1 MLSSGSL
8 WCSKR
13 VKYAQ
18 RTDATWI
25 HCRALPQKAVLFQRT
40 VWTSYFEHEN
50 KPCHMFPK
58 SGGNSAEVPAGL
70 LREFAPEMS
79 WGQLH
84 GEQFDPRR
92 FHPKRP
98 PGCRAI
104 FGPVQVAIS
113 LRHLNT
119 FLRNCEILAQ
129 ILARWFLMCF
139 GSLFLCSVSLRRTL
153 HFGTRR
159 ACCGTGE
166 VASALSNRFETFS
179 SSAQTAQPI
188 CFPCCSRWFWSLGI
202 LGTPAWPGVI
212 LTCETCFIA
221 RSKSEAQ
228 VWSVQAVKRFREDIL
243 YATMLLGRCH

>member
-58 SGGNSAEVPAGL
+58 SGGNSAQVPAGL

-92 FHPKRP
+92 FHPKRLWLWP
-98 PGCRAI
+98 
-104 FGPVQVAIS
+104 GPVELCHTVLSCKLVRCKLQFRS
-113 LRHLNT
+113 DKNT
-119 FLRNCEILAQ
+119 F
-129 ILARWFLMCF
+129 
-139 GSLFLCSVSLRRTL
+139 
-153 HFGTRR
+153 
-159 ACCGTGE
+159 
-166 VASALSNRFETFS
+166 
-179 SSAQTAQPI
+179 
-188 CFPCCSRWFWSLGI
+188 
-202 LGTPAWPGVI
+202 
-212 LTCETCFIA
+212 
-221 RSKSEAQ
+221 
-228 VWSVQAVKRFREDIL
+228 
-243 YATMLLGRCH
+243 